1 MMKKN
6 RVLAAVCS
14 LVFMMNS
21 AACGKDRHEVLLIGQ
36 QEALFAER
44 QEMTVEENVLKEQQ
58 GEGASGDTS
67 GQEICVFV
75 CGAVRN
81 PGVVF
86 LPQGSRAADAL
97 EAAGGFTEDAA
108 LGAVNLAARI
118 SDGERWYF
126 PTQEEFAG
134 QEELIWDGSESAS
147 DSSLININTADLA
160 QLCTL
165 PGIGESKAADI
176 IAYRESHGDFSACE
190 DIMQVPGIKE
200 NIYNRI
206 NDKITVK

>member
-6 RVLAAVCS
+6 RILAAACS
-14 LVFMMNS
+14 LVFVMS
-21 AACGKDRHEVLLIGQ
+21 CSACGKDGQEVLLIGQ
-36 QEALFAER
+36 QEVLSASG
-44 QEMTVEENVLKEQQ
+44 QELTIGESAMKEQ
-58 GEGASGDTS
+58 EDETISEETS
-67 GQEICVFV
+67 VQEICVFV

-108 LGAVNLAARI
+108 IGAVNLASKI
-118 SDGERWYF
+118 SDGEKWYF
-126 PTQEEFAG
+126 PTQEEFKEQGEPAEAG
-134 QEELIWDGSESAS
+134 AE
-147 DSSLININTADLA
+147 DSSDNRLININTATLA

-176 IAYRESHGDFSACE
+176 ISYREEHGSFVSCE
-190 DIMQVPGIKE
+190 DIMQVSGIKE

-206 NDKITVK
+206 SDKITVK